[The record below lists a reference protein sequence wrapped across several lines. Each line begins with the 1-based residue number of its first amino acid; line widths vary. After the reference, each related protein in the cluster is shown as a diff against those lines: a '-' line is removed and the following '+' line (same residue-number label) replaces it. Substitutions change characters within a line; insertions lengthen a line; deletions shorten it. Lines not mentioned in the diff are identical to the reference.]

1 MYTRFYSE
9 VLKIKKQV
17 SFSNPSTSF
26 LHPSA
31 SVFGC
36 SSRNGIR
43 EFRRQNHRRR
53 NCPFSPFSNC
63 FLMMTTGNG
72 ISSIFRL
79 CRCAPYDKFAGVEMR
94 QMEHLLHFL
103 LFISISTLI
112 RLSSIQQVL
121 NGFKF
126 WLFGFFFFERKGP
139 SLHWEKVKCLE
150 SFEKGPD
157 FVVRL
162 CFKKNRKR
170 CFDIRNRT
178 LKIIMK

>member
-1 MYTRFYSE
+1 MYIGCQTEVKNKDTFRF
-9 VLKIKKQV
+9 LIPALL
-17 SFSNPSTSF
+17 FSTQRLRF
-26 LHPSA
+26 KY
-31 SVFGC
+31 

-43 EFRRQNHRRR
+43 ESRRQNHRRR

-72 ISSIFRL
+72 ICLIFRL

-103 LFISISTLI
+103 PFISISTLI

-126 WLFGFFFFERKGP
+126 WLFGFFFLERKGP
-139 SLHWEKVKCLE
+139 SLHWKKDECLE
-150 SFEKGPD
+150 GFEECPD

-162 CFKKNRKR
+162 CSRK
-170 CFDIRNRT
+170 IREDA
-178 LKIIMK
+178 